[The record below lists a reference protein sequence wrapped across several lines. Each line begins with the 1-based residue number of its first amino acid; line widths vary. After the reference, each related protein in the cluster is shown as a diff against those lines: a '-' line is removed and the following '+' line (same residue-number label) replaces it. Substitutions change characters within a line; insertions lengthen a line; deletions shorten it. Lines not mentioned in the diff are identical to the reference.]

1 MEPKESN
8 KSTGSNESMETS
20 KSKESNDTKESIQNV
35 MKDLEYKYNPKSI
48 SEGLAMLN
56 NGDKLMNTL
65 QNGAAEFESRVGRP
79 MTYSEMRSMWG

>member
-1 MEPKESN
+1 MEPKESTVSN
-8 KSTGSNESMETS
+8 KSSESI
-20 KSKESNDTKESIQNV
+20 ESNDTKESIQNV
-35 MKDLEYKYNPKSI
+35 MKDLEYKYNPKTI